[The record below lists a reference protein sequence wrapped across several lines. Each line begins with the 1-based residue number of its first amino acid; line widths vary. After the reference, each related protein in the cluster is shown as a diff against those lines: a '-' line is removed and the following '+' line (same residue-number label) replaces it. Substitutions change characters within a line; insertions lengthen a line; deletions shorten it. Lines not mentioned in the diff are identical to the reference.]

1 MQKTTGHI
9 SILTAL
15 LVMFALV
22 YPYVH
27 VFEHSLSQNLS
38 LEDHP
43 HLVKTDK
50 NIVTSSMDCKI
61 CDFHFSGFDNTDFL
75 SFEPFI
81 PLKETVYSLSLTQTV
96 WSSPDPY
103 FSLRAP
109 PYFRA

>member
-15 LVMFALV
+15 LVMFAMV

-27 VFEHSLSQNLS
+27 VFEHSLSQNFS
-38 LEDHP
+38 IEDHT

-50 NIVTSSMDCKI
+50 NIATSSMDCKV
-61 CDFHFSGFDNTDFL
+61 CDFHFSGFDNPDFL

-96 WSSPDPY
+96 CSSPDPY
-103 FSLRAP
+103 FSLSAP
-109 PYFRA
+109 PYFRV